1 LFLEKENYA
10 ENLRVETHEN
20 IDRMQP
26 KCMCLSFRSA
36 LMADK
41 AKVVDANLR
50 KKEVNDARDG
60 TRHIEGSFSFS
71 PYQPIIQDK

>member
-1 LFLEKENYA
+1 
-10 ENLRVETHEN
+10 
-20 IDRMQP
+20 
-26 KCMCLSFRSA
+26 LSFRSA